1 MVNYSLIIEYHQ
13 KGNNNTQ
20 VAPPPKQTFRP
31 ATGPFFYPGNRRTQ
45 VAASKAS
52 ASHDRAALCG
62 FRPEKIAGRI
72 VSRRFGPAAPRN
84 QK

>member
-13 KGNNNTQ
+13 KGNNN
-20 VAPPPKQTFRP
+20 
-31 ATGPFFYPGNRRTQ
+31 TQ